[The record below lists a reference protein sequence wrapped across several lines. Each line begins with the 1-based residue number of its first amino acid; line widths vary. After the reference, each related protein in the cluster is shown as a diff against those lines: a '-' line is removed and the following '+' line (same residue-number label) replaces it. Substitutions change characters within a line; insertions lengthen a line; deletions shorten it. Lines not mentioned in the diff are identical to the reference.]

1 MTAVANKVVKTA
13 KDRAVAQATSRGG
26 VVARPAAALVG
37 ELGLSVA
44 LHELPSPES
53 LVWMTP
59 ALAVS
64 TVGLSALLWKIG
76 RDQSQVGRI
85 LAVGSTALTGA
96 HLIASAIVGPF
107 ADPLLGL
114 WLWGGGSMAAAWVMR
129 LWVAR
134 GNAQVE
140 DTKKQVSLWDQAAKK
155 AGGALEGS
163 AFQAKD
169 ITPDRMS
176 GPLQVEP
183 GQTIKDAQ
191 MSLGAL
197 ESVLGLPPGGAR
209 LHRDPEHAARGELT
223 LVRTNVLK
231 EKLGYR
237 GPSALGGTPV
247 EPYRMGCYGHG
258 GNAML
263 PLHIPGQGEK
273 HLIIQGM
280 TGSGKTMGAWQLFA
294 EEFTRR
300 DTYTIYVD
308 TVKGAQS
315 LGPLA
320 GGVRWAIRTEAEAHA
335 LMKVLV
341 KKIIPTCAQYLGS
354 RKPKGLKN
362 WEPGCGYPR
371 IRIHIEEGA
380 GLFIGDD
387 AFIRALERA
396 RSVGL
401 QVTVSAQRFSYTTIP
416 VAARQQ
422 FSNVLCYGVKDIED
436 AKFAMPDPVFEAG
449 ADPSLW
455 EDKHPGMAYLVAS
468 GVDEKNFTEPLRVE
482 LPTEEEVELLAEY
495 ARIHGADLPDWL
507 AEAFGELYTSRV
519 PVEDMLAE
527 GAVVFN
533 DDEDDED
540 DWDSDDADESRPAA
554 APGGDEVPEEDQPEP
569 FRPSEEDPEPD
580 VQPGIDDPIEPVE
593 DMPLG
598 VRPVKL
604 PPEQAREM
612 FETRLRSLQEE
623 GVRTVTARH
632 LTPVAIE
639 AGMTPQWVYKQLAQR
654 VDSGHLERTDSGWR
668 FARALTNA

>member
-26 VVARPAAALVG
+26 VVARPAAALLG

-44 LHELPSPES
+44 VHELPSPES

-64 TVGLSALLWKIG
+64 TVGLSALLWQIG
-76 RDQSQVGRI
+76 RDKSQVGRI

-107 ADPLLGL
+107 ADTLWGL

-134 GNAQVE
+134 GQAQVE
-140 DTKKQVSLWDQAAKK
+140 DTKKQVSLWDSATKK
-155 AGGALEGS
+155 TGGALEGS
-163 AFQAKD
+163 TFRAKNV
-169 ITPDRMS
+169 TPDRMA
-176 GPLQVEP
+176 GQLQLEP
-183 GQTIKDAQ
+183 GQTVKDAQ
-191 MSLGAL
+191 MSLDTLA
-197 ESVLGLPPGGAR
+197 SVLGLPPGGAR
-209 LHRDPEHAARGELT
+209 LTRDPDHAARGELT
-223 LVRTNVLK
+223 LVRTNVLR
-231 EKLGYR
+231 EPLGYR

-247 EPYRMGCYGHG
+247 QPYRMGRYGHG
-258 GNAML
+258 GDAVL
-263 PLHIPGQGEK
+263 PLHIAGFGEI

-280 TGSGKTMGAWQLFA
+280 TGSGKTKGAHQLFC
-294 EEFTRR
+294 EEFTRT

-320 GGVRWAIRTEAEAHA
+320 RGIRWAIRTEAEALA
-335 LMKVLV
+335 LMKVLKDRV
-341 KKIIPTCAQYLGS
+341 IPICAQYLGA
-354 RKPKGLKN
+354 RKLES

-371 IRIHIEEGA
+371 VRIHVEEGA
-380 GLFIGDD
+380 GLFLGND
-387 AFIRALERA
+387 AFIRVLERA
-396 RSVGL
+396 RSVGIQITL
-401 QVTVSAQRFSYTTIP
+401 SAQRFSYTTIP
-416 VAARQQ
+416 VAARAQ
-422 FSNVLCYGVKDIED
+422 FGAVLAFGVQDVED
-436 AKFAMPDPVFEAG
+436 AKFAMPDEVFEAG

-455 EDKHPGMAYLVAS
+455 RNKQPGMAYLVAP
-468 GVDEKNFTEPLRVE
+468 GVEENDYVEPLRVE
-482 LPTEEEVELLAEY
+482 LPQREHIEVLAEY
-495 ARIHGADLPDWL
+495 AHTHGADLPEWL

-533 DDEDDED
+533 EDDED
-540 DWDSDDADESRPAA
+540 DWDSGEADEPRPA
-554 APGGDEVPEEDQPEP
+554 APGGDEVPEEDRPAP
-569 FRPSEEDPEPD
+569 FRPSEGDPEPD

-598 VRPVKL
+598 PRPVKL

-612 FETRLRSLQEE
+612 FESRLRSLQET
-623 GVRTVTARH
+623 GVTQVTAKD
-632 LTPVAIE
+632 LAPVARE
-639 AGMTPQWVYKQLAQR
+639 AGYTAQWVYKQLGQR
-654 VDSGHLERTDSGWR
+654 VDSGHLKRTDGGWR